1 MKIFTALILCLLG
14 ACGPYETHVKSAA
27 DVCRQQN
34 SFRRLGRGLQQFA
47 AGSGMYGGNQNNST
61 ADALEEMRCDALGR
75 EEREERRE
83 RTREQREED
92 RQQVQESRAA
102 AEVLAAIR
110 RHPKHPEL
118 GATRPE
124 GKLICENQRGVWLS
138 LEDKV
143 GCKVAGTTIFACLV
157 ADDADMT
164 LSSCTV
170 YFEGGDL
177 SEWKDHLTIKLG
189 NVESQEVS
197 EKGFR
202 TFRWAGTSLGMYEH
216 GVFLTVSR

>member
-34 SFRRLGRGLQQFA
+34 SFRRLGRALQH
-47 AGSGMYGGNQNNST
+47 QNNST

-170 YFEGGDL
+170 YFDGGDL
-177 SEWKDHLTIKLG
+177 SEWKDHLIIKLG

-197 EKGFR
+197 EKVFR
-202 TFRWAGTSLGMYEH
+202 TFRWVGTSLGMYEH